1 VARPILP
8 TLMRISPLDL
18 TFFRRSALLAMSVF
32 CVLGGDSA
40 FGQSCVI
47 DGPRYNLTADSVAW
61 SMQIES
67 GRTCLRGVRLNNV
80 EVENLE
86 IASPPQ
92 SGKLTLVGS
101 GFAYTAK
108 PDFRGEDSFSLTMI
122 GSINRKRGSSAIK
135 VTVFVGLP
143 KSPTPASPS
152 GSAIRLSSDKPPS
165 ISFTEPLDGATVSG
179 AAVRLMATASGTV
192 AIAQVQFIVD
202 GKNIGPVVVV
212 PPYAAAWNTNEA
224 TDGFHRVYAVAKDE
238 AGNYGTS
245 SITVNIRNRI
255 P

>member
-1 VARPILP
+1 
-8 TLMRISPLDL
+8 M
-18 TFFRRSALLAMSVF
+18 FVF
-32 CVLGGDSA
+32 CVLNGDSA
-40 FGQSCVI
+40 FGQSCVV

-92 SGKLTLVGS
+92 SGKLTLAGS

-108 PDFRGEDSFSLTMI
+108 PDFSGEDSFSLTVI
-122 GSINRKRGSSAIK
+122 GSINRKRGKSAIK
-135 VTVFVGLP
+135 VTVFVGRQ
-143 KSPTPASPS
+143 KGATPASPS
-152 GSAIRLSSDKPPS
+152 GSATFLPSDKPPT
-165 ISFTEPLDGATVSG
+165 ISFTEPSDGATVSG
-179 AAVRLMATASGTV
+179 ATVRLIATASGTV

-202 GKNIGPVVVV
+202 GKNIDPVVVV
-212 PPYAAAWNTNEA
+212 PPYATVWNTNEA
-224 TDGFHRVYAVAKDE
+224 TDGFHRVYAVAKDK

-245 SITVNIRNRI
+245 SITVNIRNKT